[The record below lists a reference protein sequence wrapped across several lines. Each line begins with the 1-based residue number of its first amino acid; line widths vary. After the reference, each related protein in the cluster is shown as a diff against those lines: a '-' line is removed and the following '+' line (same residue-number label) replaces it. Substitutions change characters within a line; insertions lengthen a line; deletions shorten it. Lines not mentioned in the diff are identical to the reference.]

1 VLFRAFLDKL
11 SNGWF
16 CLFIINVVSIVF
28 STIISSIKKYH
39 VLISKDVHTFF
50 FFPMV
55 SLEWNNNFYRRL
67 KTTIFNAEM
76 DNVRPLLGELL
87 YLYFYLMEL
96 SFMYLIH
103 ISASCRSALFL
114 ALVKHRYYTTKSVVI
129 YSS

>member
-1 VLFRAFLDKL
+1 
-11 SNGWF
+11 
-16 CLFIINVVSIVF
+16 
-28 STIISSIKKYH
+28 
-39 VLISKDVHTFF
+39 
-50 FFPMV
+50 MV
-55 SLEWNNNFYRRL
+55 SLEWNNNFYRTL

-114 ALVKHRYYTTKSVVI
+114 ALVKHSYYTTKSVVI